1 MSDLRTTPER
11 LNTTHPVIDEPV
23 SRTGRTLS
31 VVGFVCAALALFVLP
46 VVLGPAAII
55 CGIVGWRSG
64 DRLGMWAAAAGLVCM
79 LGGLAIASAVVN
91 NSHVGNTGGGY

>member
-31 VVGFVCAALALFVLP
+31 IVGFVCAALALFVLP
-46 VVLGPAAII
+46 IVFGPAAII

-64 DRLGMWAAAAGLVCM
+64 DRLGVWAAVAGVLGMIGGIALAA
-79 LGGLAIASAVVN
+79 AVVN
-91 NSHVGNTGGGY
+91 NAKVGY